1 MQEQTLATK
10 SFRSEGCNLVISKL
24 RARRVLVVLEG
35 RDVGQLGQAP
45 FLELEKSLE
54 DNAPVDLFFDLRAAL
69 GATLEASGGWA
80 VWLRANQQRLR
91 RVNLLTARPV
101 VGLSARAV
109 VRFSQLGS
117 KAKIFSDAAAFDSAL
132 LTAS

>member
-1 MQEQTLATK
+1 MQEQTLAIK
-10 SFRSEGCNLVISKL
+10 SFRAEGCKLEISKL
-24 RARRVLVVLEG
+24 RAGRVLVVLEG
-35 RDVGQLGQAP
+35 RDIGQLGQEP
-45 FLELEKSLE
+45 FRALEKSLE
-54 DNAPVDLFFDLRAAL
+54 DGGPVDLFFDLRAAV

-80 VWLRANQQRLR
+80 VWLRANHQRLR

-117 KAKIFSDAAAFDSAL
+117 KAKIYSDPAAFDSAL
-132 LTAS
+132 LNAS

>member
-1 MQEQTLATK
+1 MQEQTLAIK
-10 SFRSEGCNLVISKL
+10 RFQAEGCKLEISKL
-24 RARRVLVVLEG
+24 RAGRVLVVLEG
-35 RDVGQLGQAP
+35 RDIGQLGQEP
-45 FLELEKSLE
+45 FRELEKSLDDGE
-54 DNAPVDLFFDLRAAL
+54 PVDLFFDLRAAV

-80 VWLRANQQRLR
+80 VWLRANHQRLR

-117 KAKIFSDAAAFDSAL
+117 KAKIYSDAAAFDSAL